1 MSKEFDR
8 AGLPVALLTAMAP
21 MARML
26 SANRIVLGVSIPYPC
41 GDPHLSVEED
51 SRFRKE
57 LVREALA
64 TLEVEVSAPTIFEP
78 GVLKMTP
85 AVTY

>member
-8 AGLPVALLTAMAP
+8 AKLPVAFVTAMAP

-26 SANRIVLGVSIPYPC
+26 SANRIVLGVAIPYPC
-41 GDPHLSVEED
+41 GDPHLEPDED
-51 SRFRKE
+51 FRLRKE
-57 LVREALA
+57 LVREALQ
-64 TLEVEVSAPTIFEP
+64 TLEADVPGPTIFEP
-78 GVLKMTP
+78 AVLKMIP